1 MDYEEVDSKRGG
13 IFYHTPEDKHL
24 YRFNKNMKDGRAG
37 LYCYHVKITKDSSI
51 TEQCKGKA
59 ILNPESRK
67 IEVTQGHTHEPD
79 EDLLKKLT
87 LRKKILSEA
96 ASSKMPLNEVF
107 KSATRGEEGA
117 ELLAYGELYRYADY
131 LLFPTLLETRK

>member
-13 IFYHTPEDKHL
+13 IFHQTPEDKHL
-24 YRFNKNMKDGRAG
+24 YRFNKKMKDGRAG

-67 IEVTQGHTHEPD
+67 IEVSHEPD
-79 EDLLKKLT
+79 ESLLKKLI

-96 ASSKMPLNEVF
+96 ASSKMLLNEVL
-107 KSATRGEEGA
+107 KSATRGEEGV
-117 ELLAYGELYRYADY
+117 ELLAYGEIYRYAFHQHHHY
-131 LLFPTLLETRK
+131 QTKETF